1 LEFAEE
7 TAKNEI
13 HKVFSGYK
21 DMDSFDISMIKHFL
35 PEGYESFDS
44 KRLFARKIEVKALV
58 KALELKEI
66 HERNPLLVKDN
77 LEYLLSES

>member
-1 LEFAEE
+1 
-7 TAKNEI
+7 
-13 HKVFSGYK
+13 
-21 DMDSFDISMIKHFL
+21 MDTFDISMIKHFL

-77 LEYLLSES
+77 LDYLLSES